1 MKWTIPC
8 ALMAF
13 LGASLAHSPLFGA
26 MLFPFYIL
34 AWKRYTPG
42 RLHLAGFIIC
52 ALLFFCITAAEIR
65 GLKTTLSGE
74 ETDLPLRITEPVI
87 DKGQTA
93 RAQAITLNGE
103 RLQISFIL
111 PSEITPSELSALS
124 PSWCTWKGTLKSPS
138 PARNPH
144 LFNYQAY
151 LKQQNIHWTF
161 QIKEL
166 NPAGPCY
173 EVLLT
178 PREKIRFMRQ
188 RGIEHLQKIFPHDLA
203 PLAEALIFG
212 SRENM
217 DEDLLEAYQ
226 KIGVIH
232 LLAISGM
239 HVGMMTAIMWW
250 LLLRAG
256 LTREKARVIILIG
269 LPFYA
274 LITGASPPVI
284 RAVSMVLIVLLFSF
298 FTRKTPL
305 LQALSVTFIIQLAIN
320 PMNLLQVGFQLSYAV
335 SLTILLS
342 APRILAAASSMLS
355 IVKVSFAAQ
364 IGAMPILLYHFHEL
378 SIASFIV
385 NVFYIPVFTAVLLPI
400 LFFLYLVSFAVPQFA
415 SLVLHWAG
423 EGVVFL
429 DLLTL
434 HLASLPFASIVL
446 GQPSPY
452 FMFLYICLTLFFFYR
467 IEISNSVK
475 PFIFLI
481 LLLSMDWLS
490 SRFNPTGT
498 VLFVDVGQGDSILID
513 LPWGQG
519 TYLIDTGGAAQFEN
533 TDFST
538 GKDILWPVLK
548 GKGITSVDTIILT
561 HGDWDHIG
569 GTSDL
574 ADYIA
579 INEVWITPGA
589 YEKDEVKVL
598 LEDLHK
604 RSIGVVEKKAHQSWE
619 KGGNQFEIIYPVD
632 SVYEGN
638 NDSLVL
644 WASIGGLTWFFAGD
658 LETQGE
664 LDIIDLYSIH
674 ADVLKVGH
682 HGSKSSTADE
692 FLAELDPEFAIISA
706 GVNNRYNHPH
716 DEVTERLKAR
726 RIKVFGTHTHGAVEY
741 RFRGKKGT
749 FQWVLPYDEE

>member
-1 MKWTIPC
+1 MKWTIPG
-8 ALMAF
+8 ALMAL

-26 MLFPFYIL
+26 MLLPFYIL
-34 AWKRYTPG
+34 AWKKYAPG
-42 RLHLAGFIIC
+42 RLQLAGLVIC
-52 ALLFFCITAAEIR
+52 GLLFFFMTEVEIK
-65 GLKTTLSGE
+65 GLKTTLSGA

-87 DKGQTA
+87 NKGQTA
-93 RAQAITLNGE
+93 GVQAVTLNGE

-111 PSEITPSELSALS
+111 PSEIPSSELQALS
-124 PSWCTWKGTLKSPS
+124 PSWCTWKGTLKPPS

-144 LFNYQAY
+144 SFDYQAY

-166 NPAGPCY
+166 IPDGPCY

-178 PREKIRFMRQ
+178 PKEKIGFMRQ
-188 RGIEHLQKIFPHDLA
+188 RGIEHLKKIFPQDLA
-203 PLAEALIFG
+203 PLGEALIFG

-217 DEDLLEAYQ
+217 DDDLLESYQ

-239 HVGMMTAIMWW
+239 HVGMMTAIIWW

-256 LTREKARVIILIG
+256 LTREKARIIILIG

-284 RAVSMVLIVLLFSF
+284 RAVSMVLIVLLLSF
-298 FTRKTPL
+298 ITRKTPL
-305 LQALSVTFIIQLAIN
+305 LQALSVTFMIQLAIN

-342 APRILAAASSMLS
+342 APRILAGASGVLS
-355 IVKVSFAAQ
+355 ILKVSVAAQ
-364 IGAMPILLYHFHEL
+364 IGAMSILLYHFHEL
-378 SIASFIV
+378 SIAAFIV
-385 NVFYIPVFTAVLLPI
+385 NVFYIPVFTIILLPG
-400 LFFLYLVSFAVPQFA
+400 LFFLYLVSFPAPQFA
-415 SLVLHWAG
+415 SHVLQWAA
-423 EGVVFL
+423 EGVLIL
-429 DLLTL
+429 DFLTL

-446 GQPSPY
+446 GQPSP
-452 FMFLYICLTLFFFYR
+452 FLIFLYICLSLYFFYR
-467 IEISNSVK
+467 MEIVQSLK

-498 VLFVDVGQGDSILID
+498 VLFIDVGQGDSILID

-519 TYLIDTGGAAQFEN
+519 TYLIDTGGAVQFEN
-533 TDFST
+533 VDFSV
-538 GKDILWPVLK
+538 GKDIVWPVLK

-574 ADYIA
+574 ADYIS
-579 INEVWITPGA
+579 IHEVWITPSS
-589 YEKDEVKVL
+589 YEKDTVKEL
-598 LEDLHK
+598 LEELQK
-604 RSIGVVEKKAHQSWE
+604 RSIGVVEKKAAPSWE
-619 KGGNQFEIIYPVD
+619 KGGNQFEIIYPFD
-632 SVYEGN
+632 AVYEGN

-658 LETQGE
+658 LETEGE
-664 LDIIDLYSIH
+664 LDIIDHYSMH

-692 FLAELDPEFAIISA
+692 FLTELSPEYAIISA

-716 DEVTERLKAR
+716 HEVTERLKAR
-726 RIKVFGTHTHGAVEY
+726 RIKVLGTHTHGAIEY